1 MVTVMGICPNCGDW
15 VDEGDICM
23 SCGGASAGR
32 ADDIYGSYVSSGHV
46 YQPSPESIKQRRKRD
61 LKRQCENY
69 EASIN
74 AARNE
79 NNDNSRRKHYG
90 DALEHVGKYSRL
102 SESYGMSPCDMPN
115 MKHALS
121 DADVEWLGQRHYES
135 QHKLALFGNDE
146 KDELEDILKRS
157 GNEMVIRQNK
167 SRYDALRR
175 ANAQRREIEDTKQ
188 LRRDYFEHVKKAN
201 AAVDDGKIKRAMKE
215 YRKADYC
222 WCEYFK
228 RNYRKDS
235 NSEEMPENK
244 FFDDA
249 VDHMMVIYLKTH
261 PILTSKK
268 KHLKIHSE
276 ILEMLDGKWDGRIAE
291 ADRRAQEV
299 LDEKHRKR
307 QELFNKAG
315 DVIVGARIV
324 GDKIFQRFG
333 K

>member
-1 MVTVMGICPNCGDW
+1 
-15 VDEGDICM
+15 
-23 SCGGASAGR
+23 
-32 ADDIYGSYVSSGHV
+32 
-46 YQPSPESIKQRRKRD
+46 
-61 LKRQCENY
+61 
-69 EASIN
+69 
-74 AARNE
+74 
-79 NNDNSRRKHYG
+79 
-90 DALEHVGKYSRL
+90 
-102 SESYGMSPCDMPN
+102 MPN

-249 VDHMMVIYLKTH
+249 VDHMMVIYVETH

-268 KHLKIHSE
+268 KHLKIHSQIVE
-276 ILEMLDGKWDGRIAE
+276 ILDGKWDGRIAE

-324 GDKIFQRFG
+324 GDKIFQRLG
-333 K
+333 R

>member
-324 GDKIFQRFG
+324 GDKIFQRLG
-333 K
+333 R

>member
-1 MVTVMGICPNCGDW
+1 MGICPNCGDW

-23 SCGGASAGR
+23 SCAGASAGR
-32 ADDIYGSYVSSGHV
+32 ADDIFAGSVSSGHV
-46 YQPSPESIKQRRKRD
+46 YQPSYEYIEKRRKKD
-61 LKRQCENY
+61 MKRQCENY

-79 NNDNSRRKHYG
+79 TNDNSRRKHYS
-90 DALEHVGKYSRL
+90 DALEHARKYSRL
-102 SESYGMSPCDMPN
+102 SESYVMSPCDMPN

-135 QHKLALFGNDE
+135 QHKFALFGNDE

-157 GNEMVIRQNK
+157 GNQRVIRENK

-175 ANAQRREIEDTKQ
+175 ANAQRREIEDTIK
-188 LRRDYFEHVKKAN
+188 LRRDYFEHIEKAN
-201 AAVDDGKIKRAMKE
+201 SAVDDGKIKKAMKE

-228 RNYRKDS
+228 RNYRSDS
-235 NSEEMPENK
+235 RSEEMPENK

-249 VDHMMVIYLKTH
+249 VDHMMVIFVKTH

-268 KHLKIHSE
+268 KHLKIHSQIVE
-276 ILEMLDGKWDGRIAE
+276 ILDGKWDGRIAE

-324 GDKIFQRFG
+324 GDKIFQRLG
-333 K
+333 R

>member
-1 MVTVMGICPNCGDW
+1 MGICPNCGDW

-23 SCGGASAGR
+23 SCAGASAGR
-32 ADDIYGSYVSSGHV
+32 ADDIFAGSVSSGYV
-46 YQPSPESIKQRRKRD
+46 YRPSPEYINQRRKKD
-61 LKRQCENY
+61 MKRQCENY

-74 AARNE
+74 SARNE
-79 NNDNSRRKHYG
+79 NNDNSRRKHYS

-115 MKHALS
+115 MKHAFS

-135 QHKLALFGNDE
+135 QHKFALFGNDE

-157 GNEMVIRQNK
+157 GNESVIRQNK

-175 ANAQRREIEDTKQ
+175 AREERNNIERTKD
-188 LRRDYFEHVKKAN
+188 LRRNYFEHVEKAN
-201 AAVDDGKIKRAMKE
+201 CAADDGKLKKAMKE
-215 YRKADYC
+215 YMRADSC
-222 WCEYFK
+222 WIRYFESDYK
-228 RNYRKDS
+228 KDS
-235 NSEEMPENK
+235 HWEDMPENK
-244 FFDDA
+244 FFEDA
-249 VDHMMVIYLKTH
+249 VDHMMVLYVETH

-268 KHLKIHSE
+268 KHLKIHSQIVE
-276 ILEMLDGKWDGRIAE
+276 ILDGKWDGRIAE

-324 GDKIFQRFG
+324 GDKIFQRLG
-333 K
+333 R

>member
-1 MVTVMGICPNCGDW
+1 
-15 VDEGDICM
+15 M

-324 GDKIFQRFG
+324 GDKIFQRLG
-333 K
+333 R

>member
-1 MVTVMGICPNCGDW
+1 MGICPNCGDW

-23 SCGGASAGR
+23 SCAGASAGR
-32 ADDIYGSYVSSGHV
+32 ADDIFAGSVSSGYV
-46 YQPSPESIKQRRKRD
+46 YRPSPEYINQRRKKD
-61 LKRQCENY
+61 MKRQCENY

-79 NNDNSRRKHYG
+79 NNDNSRRKHYS

-135 QHKLALFGNDE
+135 QHKFALFGNDE

-201 AAVDDGKIKRAMKE
+201 AAVDDGKLKKAMKE
-215 YRKADYC
+215 YRRADHC
-222 WCEYFK
+222 WCEYFRQDYK
-228 RNYRKDS
+228 KDS
-235 NSEEMPENK
+235 RSEEMPENK

-249 VDHMMVIYLKTH
+249 VDHMMVIFVKTH

-268 KHLKIHSE
+268 KRLKIHSE
-276 ILEMLDGKWDGRIAE
+276 ILEILDGRWDGRIAE
-291 ADRRAQEV
+291 ANRRAQEV

>member
-307 QELFNKAG
+307 QELF
-315 DVIVGARIV
+315 
-324 GDKIFQRFG
+324 FQRLG
-333 K
+333 R

>member
-1 MVTVMGICPNCGDW
+1 
-15 VDEGDICM
+15 M

-276 ILEMLDGKWDGRIAE
+276 ILEMRKVGRPH
-291 ADRRAQEV
+291 RRSRQESPGSFRRKAQE
-299 LDEKHRKR
+299 KT
-307 QELFNKAG
+307 
-315 DVIVGARIV
+315 GAL
-324 GDKIFQRFG
+324 Q
-333 K
+333 

>member
-249 VDHMMVIYLKTH
+249 VDHMMVIYVETH

-268 KHLKIHSE
+268 KHLKIHSQIVE
-276 ILEMLDGKWDGRIAE
+276 ILDGKWDGRIAE

-324 GDKIFQRFG
+324 GDKIFQRLG
-333 K
+333 R

>member
-135 QHKLALFGNDE
+135 QHKFALFGNDE

-324 GDKIFQRFG
+324 GDKIFQRLG
-333 K
+333 R

>member
-1 MVTVMGICPNCGDW
+1 MGICPNCGDW

-23 SCGGASAGR
+23 SCAGASTGR
-32 ADDIYGSYVSSGHV
+32 ADDIFAGSVSSGYV
-46 YQPSPESIKQRRKRD
+46 YRPSPEYINQRRKKD
-61 LKRQCENY
+61 MKRQCENY

-79 NNDNSRRKHYG
+79 NNDNSRRKHYS

-115 MKHALS
+115 MKHAFS

-135 QHKLALFGNDE
+135 QHKFALFGNDE

-157 GNEMVIRQNK
+157 GNESVIRQNK

-175 ANAQRREIEDTKQ
+175 ANAQIREIEDTKQ

-201 AAVDDGKIKRAMKE
+201 AAVDDGKLKKAMKE
-215 YRKADYC
+215 YMRADSC
-222 WCEYFK
+222 WIRYFESDYK
-228 RNYRKDS
+228 KDPHW
-235 NSEEMPENK
+235 EDMPENK
-244 FFDDA
+244 FFEDA
-249 VDHMMVIYLKTH
+249 VDHMMVLYVETH

-268 KHLKIHSE
+268 KHLKIHSQIVE
-276 ILEMLDGKWDGRIAE
+276 ILDGKWDGRIAE

-324 GDKIFQRFG
+324 GDKIFQRLG
-333 K
+333 R

>member
-135 QHKLALFGNDE
+135 QHKFALFGNDE

-157 GNEMVIRQNK
+157 GNESVIRQNK

-324 GDKIFQRFG
+324 GDKIFQRLG
-333 K
+333 R

>member
-276 ILEMLDGKWDGRIAE
+276 ILEMLDGRWDGRIGE
-291 ADRRAQEV
+291 ADRQAEEV
-299 LDEKHRKR
+299 LDEKHKKR